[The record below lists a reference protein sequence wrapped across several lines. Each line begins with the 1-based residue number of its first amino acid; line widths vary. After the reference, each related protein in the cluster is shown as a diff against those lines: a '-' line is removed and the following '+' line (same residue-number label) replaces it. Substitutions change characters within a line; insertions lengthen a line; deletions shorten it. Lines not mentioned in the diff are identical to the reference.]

1 MSKQPFNELL
11 IHNLVAWLDT
21 CIQPGYRYRF
31 YSDDEDQLRAL
42 LTALNAANASELSYL
57 GTTLPY
63 IDVADTRLVYVND
76 VEDAMNE
83 HFISNLRDAVSR
95 PDEIFSNCALLVLH
109 QSRLDTLLNSAHD
122 LAAPGAP
129 LNSQDVEKQLVALCK
144 TTSKPKLFQALLDMQ
159 TKQIVMENQSAFG
172 YQDIYDSIA
181 NDHVDF
187 QSLNLF
193 EDKDLYKFDD
203 RDKIQKRIEE
213 NQKLYTDIE
222 YNIRNFANELPERLP
237 KYSPEFIKERLT
249 IDEWENTTL
258 QQLQKE
264 IDKNKGEAI
273 SYDTSEA
280 ITTEPYFMRDDSTT
294 AAGQRNKNIIL
305 FAEGDYASLL
315 FKFKGDGL
323 KIDNFSI
330 MDNPELAKQVSM
342 TYMHRKLDIQVP
354 FDGKPLFFR
363 VRLQTTKSAET
374 HFFKIL
380 ILLKNSFVLD
390 GIKNYFIIKPKDKEL
405 LLKLDSFD
413 LNFSSE
419 PNGPIYELP
428 ADAEQASV
436 IEYPR
441 LNISKFYDAHDEVK
455 FAITNGTDSL
465 MLALENEKIEDKIS
479 LPLLFNTQRSD
490 RLFTQ
495 SGNAEYNEAK
505 KKAILGNREFLLVG
519 DRNTYVAYE
528 HQLVTHQAYQLT
540 YGSHAHY
547 TKLQSIDQNIAASYH
562 ALLSYFQANKTT
574 PSLCAWDEEVCMLA
588 TMFVGHYLSYVS
600 NIEEDQALST
610 EQKTLFE
617 LGFVRD
623 KGKTYLSP
631 FSPLVLAYI
640 LHLVKRASNPE
651 DDSYQH
657 LFAVTL
663 KRLNAKGLFP
673 YLFINNETYAY
684 TQVIEED
691 PFWLEFVPNEE
702 NEYSYVSK
710 LTAEKIREF
719 KEAFSALFDFRN
731 EAPLIINSINNGR
744 NEEIFEGIVQFYKN
758 SFIEPVKMVVNLYD
772 EHFEE
777 TAFDRFADM
786 DFNTDIKLKYR
797 LKEDDADSI
806 IDAMRTHI
814 TYSKH
819 LTNEAQ
825 NYCHL
830 SFFKNNEKV
839 QIRNR
844 NVHTKQSGLVYEGLI
859 SGESSEKIDEHYYS
873 GFGLK
878 NVNIEDLANLKLAK
892 IYNAMQ
898 RPVYESGSP
907 YVKDN
912 TIALMI
918 SDNFKA
924 LLEKSYSSAL
934 WTVIIDPKVTLD
946 FFDSYKDLI
955 LIHYSD
961 QYSSSASYDAIT
973 VTAKSDLYSSI
984 VGSKD
989 IISEFNAFNG
999 EWLIKMITEREI
1011 IKKEKNGIIA
1021 AYKYITA
1028 YLSSPKIT
1036 WVPLSVA
1043 EMIRVSGN
1051 VGLSMSKSDFS
1062 RYNESMSND
1071 ALKLGPISDD
1081 ILLVGFCDEGV
1092 VLYPVEVK
1100 SGSADM
1106 QKAMQQAQALKS
1118 YFYDHIFN
1126 GDNLK
1131 SRLLKGLFIR
1141 QVFMQVEKYQLYNV
1155 FDANYFD
1162 DLYAKRELLL
1172 EGTYSLVEF
1181 ENHSKGAV
1189 VAFLDIQLDTSINI
1203 KENILECKLPYDFLS
1218 GMLHTPFN
1226 HLKEKLHNEEYG
1238 TKKSYMLEE
1247 VIYTGSTN
1255 EVALPKEALEIEV
1268 IEDIEPTVAEELP
1281 ESTIV
1286 PPISTGPMCIKF
1298 GSHSHT
1304 KEDILWYPTD
1314 TSKTFNTNTG
1324 IIGTMGTGK
1333 TQFTKSL
1340 IAQMIQTSQD
1350 NVNSTPIDILIFN
1363 YKAKDYLDE
1372 KFVATT
1378 NAKAYEPYHLPFN
1391 PLSLFGSR
1399 PLLPVHTANLFK
1411 TTLAKAFG
1419 LGTVQQSN
1427 LNRII
1432 LEAYERRGITK
1443 ADKSTWTKPA
1453 PTIKDLWEVYS
1464 NEEKVAF
1471 DSLYAALEKLN
1482 SFEIFEPDP
1491 TKTIPLF
1498 EMLNGVTVINIAG
1511 YDTDIQ
1517 NLIVAIT
1524 LDIFY
1529 SQMQIKGASKQR
1541 DGYREITKIILV
1553 DEADNFMFQDF
1564 ESLKKIL
1571 KEGREFGVGTILSTQ
1586 LLSHFKTAENDY
1598 ADYILSW
1605 IIHKVDKIKF
1615 QDINSVFN
1623 VSSKQEAESLMDQI
1637 RTLNEHYSIYV
1648 DGNKNKLYMR
1658 DYPFFE
1664 LMEKNKHGS
1673 VGLMRQ
1679 IRKLEKHYSV
1689 L

>member
-1 MSKQPFNELL
+1 MQFMSKQPFNELL
-11 IHNLVAWLDT
+11 IQNLVAWLET
-21 CIQPGYRYRF
+21 RIEPGYRYRF
-31 YSDDEDQLRAL
+31 YSDDEDQLRTL
-42 LTALNAANASELSYL
+42 LSALNALKASELSYL
-57 GTTLPY
+57 GITLPY
-63 IDVADTRLVYVND
+63 INIADTRLVYVND
-76 VEDAMNE
+76 VEDVMNE
-83 HFISNLRDAVSR
+83 HFISNLRDAVSSL
-95 PDEIFSNCALLVLH
+95 EETFTNCALLVLH
-109 QSRLDTLLNSAHD
+109 KSRLDTLLNSAHD
-122 LAAPGAP
+122 LAATNAP
-129 LNSQDVEKQLVALCK
+129 LNAQDIEKHLVALCK

-159 TKQIVMENQSAFG
+159 TKQIVMEDQSAFG
-172 YQDIYDSIA
+172 YQGIYNSIA
-181 NDHVDF
+181 NDQVDF
-187 QSLNLF
+187 KSLNLF

-203 RDKIQKRIEE
+203 REKIQKRIDE
-213 NQKLYTDIE
+213 NQKLYTEIE
-222 YNIRNFANELPERLP
+222 YNVRNFANELPDRLP
-237 KYSPEFIKERLT
+237 KYSPDFIKERL
-249 IDEWENTTL
+249 DVDKWESTTL

-264 IDKNKGEAI
+264 IEKNKGEAI
-273 SYDTSEA
+273 TYDGTEA
-280 ITTEPYFMRDDSTT
+280 ITTEPYFIRDDGTT
-294 AAGQRNKNIIL
+294 AAQKRRQNIIV
-305 FAEGDYASLL
+305 FAEGAYAFLL

-323 KIDNFSI
+323 KVDNFSI
-330 MDNPELAKQVSM
+330 MDNQKLATQVSM
-342 TYMHRKLDIQVP
+342 TYMHRKLDLQVP
-354 FDGKPLFFR
+354 FDGAPLFFR
-363 VRLQTTKSAET
+363 LRLQTTKSAET

-380 ILLKNSFVLD
+380 ILRKGSFILD
-390 GIKNYFIIKPKDKEL
+390 GIKNYFIIKPKEKEL
-405 LLKLDSFD
+405 LLKLDSFE
-413 LNFSSE
+413 LNFTTE
-419 PNGPIYELP
+419 PNGPLFELP
-428 ADAEQASV
+428 ADAEQANV
-436 IEYPR
+436 IEHPR

-455 FAITNGTDSL
+455 FAITNGTKSL

-479 LPLLFNTQRSD
+479 LPLLVNTQRAD

-519 DRNTYVAYE
+519 DRNTYVEYE
-528 HQLVTHQAYQLT
+528 HQLIIRQAYQVT
-540 YGSHAHY
+540 NGSYANY
-547 TKLQSIDQNIAASYH
+547 TELKQIDENIAVSYQ
-562 ALLSYFQANKTT
+562 ALLVYFQANKTA
-574 PSLCAWDEEVCMLA
+574 PSLCAWDEEVCALA
-588 TMFVGHYLSYVS
+588 AAFVNSCLAFVS
-600 NIEEDQALST
+600 NIPADQALSADY
-610 EQKTLFE
+610 KTIFE
-617 LGFVRD
+617 FGFVRD
-623 KGKTYLSP
+623 KKRTFLSP
-631 FSPLVLAYI
+631 FSPLVLAYT
-640 LHLVKRASNPE
+640 LHLVKRASDPQDE
-651 DDSYQH
+651 SYQH
-657 LFAVTL
+657 LFTVTL

-673 YLFINNETYAY
+673 YLFIDNENYAH
-684 TQVIEED
+684 TQVIDED
-691 PFWLEFVPNEE
+691 PFWLEFVSNED
-702 NEYSYVSK
+702 NEFSYVSK

-731 EAPLIINSINNGR
+731 DAPLIINSINNGR
-744 NEEIFEGIVQFYKN
+744 NDEFFEGIVQFYKS
-758 SFIEPVKMVVNLYD
+758 SFAEPVKMVVNLYD
-772 EHFEE
+772 DHFEE

-786 DFNTDIKLKYR
+786 DSNTAIKLKYR

-819 LTNEAQ
+819 LTGEAQ

-839 QIRNR
+839 KIRNR

-878 NVNIEDLANLKLAK
+878 NVDVDDLAHLKLAK

-907 YVKDN
+907 YVKEN

-984 VGSKD
+984 VGSKE

-999 EWLIKMITEREI
+999 EWLIKMITERET

-1043 EMIRVSGN
+1043 EMIRVSGS

-1071 ALKLGPISDD
+1071 NLKLGPISDD

-1106 QKAMQQAQALKS
+1106 QKALQQAKALKS
-1118 YFYDHIFN
+1118 YFYEHLFS
-1126 GDNLK
+1126 GDDLK

-1155 FDANYFD
+1155 FADDYFD
-1162 DLYAKRELLL
+1162 ALYAKREELL
-1172 EGTYSLVEF
+1172 EGGYPLIEF
-1181 ENHSKGAV
+1181 DNHSEGAV
-1189 VAFLDIQLDTSINI
+1189 VAYLDIQLDAAINI

-1218 GMLHTPFN
+1218 DMLHASFDA
-1226 HLKEKLHNEEYG
+1226 LKEKLGNEEFG
-1238 TKKSYMLEE
+1238 TKKSYMLDDVRCSEKIEKITVSEE
-1247 VIYTGSTN
+1247 PASSVD
-1255 EVALPKEALEIEV
+1255 AA
-1268 IEDIEPTVAEELP
+1268 PTVVGAAEPVAAEN
-1281 ESTIV
+1281 ESAAIE
-1286 PPISTGPMCIKF
+1286 STGPMCIKF
-1298 GSHSHT
+1298 GAHSHT
-1304 KEDILWYPTD
+1304 KEEILWYPTD
-1314 TSKTFNTNTG
+1314 TTKTLNTNTG

-1340 IAQMIQTSQD
+1340 IAQMMQNTHN
-1350 NVNSTPIDILIFN
+1350 NVDGSPIGILIFD
-1363 YKAKDYLDE
+1363 YKGDYIKEDFTE
-1372 KFVATT
+1372 PTG
-1378 NAKAYEPYHLPFN
+1378 AKALEPYHLPYN
-1391 PLSLFGSR
+1391 PLALFGNR
-1399 PLLPVHTANLFK
+1399 ALLPVHTTNLFK

-1419 LGTVQQSN
+1419 LGPVQQSN

-1432 LEAYERRGITK
+1432 LEAYERRGISK
-1443 ADKSTWTKPA
+1443 GDRSTWHKPA
-1453 PTIKDLWEVYS
+1453 PTISDIWEVYS
-1464 NEEKVAF
+1464 NEEKVAY
-1471 DSLYAALEKLN
+1471 DSLYAALEKLMT
-1482 SFEIFEPDP
+1482 FEIFEPDP
-1491 TKTIPLF
+1491 EETVSLYN
-1498 EMLNGVTVINIAG
+1498 LVNGITVINLSG

-1529 SQMQIKGASKQR
+1529 TQMHVKGSSKHQGDFR
-1541 DGYREITKIILV
+1541 QITKMVLV
-1553 DEADNFMFQDF
+1553 DEADNFMSQDF

-1586 LLSHFKTAENDY
+1586 QLTHFKTSEDNY
-1598 ADYILSW
+1598 ANYIQTW
-1605 IIHKVDKIKF
+1605 IVHQVSNIKA
-1615 QDINSVFN
+1615 QDITSIFN
-1623 VSSKQEAESLMDQI
+1623 ISNKTEAE
-1637 RTLNEHYSIYV
+1637 
-1648 DGNKNKLYMR
+1648 G
-1658 DYPFFE
+1658 
-1664 LMEKNKHGS
+1664 LME
-1673 VGLMRQ
+1673 Q

-1689 L
+1689 YVDGNKNMIKMRDLAFWELVIWSTWTVICFYYFFF

>member
-11 IHNLVAWLDT
+11 IQNLVAWLEAR
-21 CIQPGYRYRF
+21 IQPGYRYRF

-42 LTALNAANASELSYL
+42 LTALNAIKASELNYL
-57 GTTLPY
+57 GTALPY
-63 IDVADTRLVYVND
+63 IEVAGARLVYVND
-76 VEDAMNE
+76 VEDVMNE
-83 HFISNLRDAVSR
+83 HFISNLRDEVSR
-95 PDEIFSNCALLVLH
+95 TNGIFTNCALLVLH

-129 LNSQDVEKQLVALCK
+129 LNAQDVEKHLVALCK
-144 TTSKPKLFQALLDMQ
+144 TTSKPKLFQALLEMQ
-159 TKQIVMENQSAFG
+159 TKQIVLENQSAFG
-172 YQDIYDSIA
+172 YQGIYNSIA

-187 QSLNLF
+187 KSLNLF
-193 EDKDLYKFDD
+193 EDKDLHKFDD

-213 NQKLYTDIE
+213 NQKLYTEIE
-222 YNIRNFANELPERLP
+222 YNVRNFANELPERLT

-249 IDEWENTTL
+249 VDEWENTSL

-273 SYDTSEA
+273 SYDASEA
-280 ITTEPYFMRDDSTT
+280 ITFETHFIRDDSTT
-294 AAGQRNKNIIL
+294 TAGQRNKNIIV
-305 FAEGDYASLL
+305 FSEGNYASLF

-323 KIDNFSI
+323 KGNNFSI
-330 MDNPELAKQVSM
+330 MDNAELATRVSM
-342 TYMHRKLDIQVP
+342 TYMHRKLDLQVP

-363 VRLQTTKSAET
+363 LRLQTTKSAET

-380 ILLKNSFVLD
+380 ILRKGAFILD
-390 GIKNYFIIKPKDKEL
+390 GIKNYFIVKPKEREL

-413 LNFSSE
+413 LNFSTE
-419 PNGPIYELP
+419 PEGTLYEVP
-428 ADAEQASV
+428 ADAEQV
-436 IEYPR
+436 NIIEHPQ
-441 LNISKFYDAHDEVK
+441 LNILKFYDAHDDVK
-455 FAITNGTDSL
+455 FAITNGTDTL

-479 LPLLFNTQRSD
+479 LPLLVNTQRANK
-490 RLFTQ
+490 LFTQ

-505 KKAILGNREFLLVG
+505 KKAILDNREFLLVG

-528 HQLVTHQAYQLT
+528 HQLILHQAYRLQNAT
-540 YGSHAHY
+540 FANY
-547 TKLQSIDQNIAASYH
+547 TNLSKIDENIATSYH
-562 ALLSYFQANKTT
+562 ALLTYFQINKTT
-574 PSLCAWDEEVCMLA
+574 PSLCAWDEEVCALA
-588 TMFVGHYLSYVS
+588 TTFVSHYLAYVS
-600 NIEEDQALST
+600 NIQEDQALVP
-610 EQKTLFE
+610 EQKDLFE
-617 LGFVRD
+617 FGFVRD
-623 KGKTYLSP
+623 KGKTLLSP
-631 FSPLVLAYI
+631 LSPLVLAYI

-702 NEYSYVSK
+702 NEFSYISK

-719 KEAFSALFDFRN
+719 KEAFSPLFDFRN
-731 EAPLIINSINNGR
+731 DAPLIINSINNGR
-744 NEEIFEGIVQFYKN
+744 NEELFEGIVQFYKG
-758 SFIEPVKMVVNLYD
+758 SFAEPVKMIVNLYD
-772 EHFEE
+772 DHFEE

-786 DFNTDIKLKYR
+786 DSNTAIKLKYR

-806 IDAMRTHI
+806 IDVMRTHI

-819 LTNEAQ
+819 LTHEAQ

-878 NVNIEDLANLKLAK
+878 NVDVDDLPHLRLAK

-898 RPVYESGSP
+898 RPVYEPGSP

-912 TIALMI
+912 AIALMI

-934 WTVIIDPKVTLD
+934 WTIIIDPKVTLD

-999 EWLIKMITEREI
+999 EWLIKMITERET

-1021 AYKYITA
+1021 AYKYITV

-1043 EMIRVSGN
+1043 EMIRVSGS

-1062 RYNESMSND
+1062 RYNESMTND
-1071 ALKLGPISDD
+1071 NLKLGPISDD

-1106 QKAMQQAQALKS
+1106 QKALQQAKALKT
-1118 YFYDHIFN
+1118 YFYEHLFN
-1126 GDNLK
+1126 DNSLK

-1155 FDANYFD
+1155 FDENYFNA
-1162 DLYAKRELLL
+1162 LYDRREALL
-1172 EGTYSLVEF
+1172 EGGYPLIEF
-1181 ENHSKGAV
+1181 DNHSEGAV
-1189 VAFLDIQLDTSINI
+1189 VAYLDVQFDAAIAV
-1203 KENILECKLPYDFLS
+1203 KENILECRLPYDYLS
-1218 GMLHTPFN
+1218 QMLHASYDT
-1226 HLKEKLHNEEYG
+1226 LKEKLHNEEFG
-1238 TKKSYMLEE
+1238 TKKSYMLDNVRCSAKPSENIIPEETPPTVDVNPPAKADTAENEPEEE
-1247 VIYTGSTN
+1247 V
-1255 EVALPKEALEIEV
+1255 VVKE
-1268 IEDIEPTVAEELP
+1268 
-1281 ESTIV
+1281 
-1286 PPISTGPMCIKF
+1286 STGPMCIKF
-1298 GSHSHT
+1298 GTHSHT
-1304 KEDILWYPTD
+1304 KEEILWYPTD
-1314 TSKTFNTNTG
+1314 TTKTLNTNTG

-1340 IAQMIQTSQD
+1340 IAQMMQNTHN
-1350 NVNSTPIDILIFN
+1350 NVDGSPIGILIFD
-1363 YKAKDYLDE
+1363 YKGDYIKEDFTEPTGANVL
-1372 KFVATT
+1372 
-1378 NAKAYEPYHLPFN
+1378 EPYHLPYN
-1391 PLSLFGSR
+1391 PLALFGDR
-1399 PLLPVHTANLFK
+1399 PLLPVHTTNLFK

-1419 LGTVQQSN
+1419 LGPVQQSN

-1432 LEAYERRGITK
+1432 LEAYERRGISK
-1443 ADKSTWTKPA
+1443 GDRSTWNKPA
-1453 PTIKDLWEVYS
+1453 PTISDIWEVYS
-1464 NEEKVAF
+1464 NEEKVAY
-1471 DSLYAALEKLN
+1471 DSLYAALEKLMT
-1482 SFEIFEPDP
+1482 FEIFEPDP
-1491 TKTIPLF
+1491 DKTVSLYDLI
-1498 EMLNGVTVINIAG
+1498 NGITVINLSG
-1511 YDTDIQ
+1511 YDPDIQ

-1529 SQMQIKGASKQR
+1529 TQMHVKGSSRHKGDFRQ
-1541 DGYREITKIILV
+1541 ITKMVLV
-1553 DEADNFMFQDF
+1553 DEADNFMSQDF

-1586 LLSHFKTAENDY
+1586 QLTHFKTSEDNY
-1598 ADYILSW
+1598 ANYIQTW
-1605 IIHKVDKIKF
+1605 IVHQVSNIKA
-1615 QDINSVFN
+1615 QDITSIFN
-1623 VSSKQEAESLMDQI
+1623 ISNKSEAE
-1637 RTLNEHYSIYV
+1637 
-1648 DGNKNKLYMR
+1648 G
-1658 DYPFFE
+1658 
-1664 LMEKNKHGS
+1664 LME
-1673 VGLMRQ
+1673 Q

-1689 L
+1689 YVDGNKNMTKMRDLAFWELNKGDAHA

>member
-1 MSKQPFNELL
+1 MPFMSKQPFNIFLV
-11 IHNLVAWLDT
+11 HNLNAYLT
-21 CIQPGYRYRF
+21 ARLQSGYRYRF
-31 YSDDEDQLRAL
+31 YSDDTEQLKAL
-42 LTALNAANASELSYL
+42 LDALNEIKTGEVIYLS
-57 GTTLPY
+57 TTLPY
-63 IDVADTRLVYVND
+63 IELANIRLVYVND
-76 VEDAMNE
+76 VENVMNE
-83 HFISNLRDAVSR
+83 NFISNLRDAVSR
-95 PDEIFSNCALLVLH
+95 PDEIFANSALLVLH

-129 LNSQDVEKQLVALCK
+129 LNARDVEKHLVGLCK
-144 TTSKPKLFQALLDMQ
+144 TTSKAKLFQALLDMQ

-172 YQDIYDSIA
+172 YQGIYNSIA
-181 NDHVDF
+181 NDQVDF
-187 QSLNLF
+187 KSLNLF

-213 NQKLYTDIE
+213 NQKLYTEIE
-222 YNIRNFANELPERLP
+222 YNIRNFANELPDRLI
-237 KYSPEFIKERLT
+237 KYSPDFIKERLT
-249 IDEWENTTL
+249 VDEWENTSL

-264 IDKNKGEAI
+264 IEKNKGEAI
-273 SYDTSEA
+273 SCDGSES
-280 ITTEPYFMRDDSTT
+280 ITTEEYFLRDDSTT
-294 AAGQRNKNIIL
+294 SAGQRNKNIIV
-305 FAEGDYASLL
+305 FAESDYVSLL

-323 KIDNFSI
+323 KVDNFSI
-330 MDNPELAKQVSM
+330 MDNTELEPQISM
-342 TYMHRKLDIQVP
+342 TYMHRKLDLQVP

-363 VRLQTTKSAET
+363 LRLQTTKSAET
-374 HFFKIL
+374 YFFKIL
-380 ILLKNSFVLD
+380 ILRKGSFVLD
-390 GIKNYFIIKPKDKEL
+390 GIKNYFIVKPKEKEL

-413 LNFSSE
+413 LNFSMEQKGSL
-419 PNGPIYELP
+419 YELP
-428 ADAEQASV
+428 ADAEQV
-436 IEYPR
+436 NIIEYPR
-441 LNISKFYDAHDEVK
+441 LNVAKFYDAHDDVK
-455 FAITNGTDSL
+455 FNITNGTDL
-465 MLALENEKIEDKIS
+465 LTLALENEKIEDKIS
-479 LPLLFNTQRSD
+479 LPLLVNTQRAD
-490 RLFTQ
+490 KLFTQ
-495 SGNAEYNEAK
+495 GGNAEYNESK
-505 KKAILGNREFLLVG
+505 KKAILENREFLLVG
-519 DRNTYVAYE
+519 DRNTYVEYE
-528 HQLVTHQAYQLT
+528 HQLISRQAYKLQNGTFANYTELSKIDENIANSYQALLT
-540 YGSHAHY
+540 Y
-547 TKLQSIDQNIAASYH
+547 
-562 ALLSYFQANKTT
+562 FQTNKTT
-574 PSLCAWDEEVCMLA
+574 PSLCAWDEEICTLA
-588 TMFVGHYLSYVS
+588 TAFVESFLASVS
-600 NIEEDQALST
+600 NIPVDQALT
-610 EQKTLFE
+610 VEHKTLFE
-617 LGFVRD
+617 FGFVRD
-623 KGKTYLSP
+623 KGKTFLSP
-631 FSPLVLAYI
+631 FSPIILAYI
-640 LHLVKRASNPE
+640 LHLVKRASTPK
-651 DDSYQH
+651 DGSYQH
-657 LFAVTL
+657 LFPVTL

-702 NEYSYVSK
+702 NEFSYVSK

-731 EAPLIINSINNGR
+731 DAPLIINSINNGR
-744 NEEIFEGIVQFYKN
+744 NEEIFEGIVQFYKG
-758 SFIEPVKMVVNLYD
+758 SFVEPVKMIINLYD
-772 EHFEE
+772 DHFEE

-786 DFNTDIKLKYR
+786 DSNTAIKLKYR

-878 NVNIEDLANLKLAK
+878 NVDVDDLTHLKLAK

-898 RPVYESGSP
+898 RPVFESGSP

-912 TIALMI
+912 VIALMI

-934 WTVIIDPKVTLD
+934 WTIIIDPKVTLD

-984 VGSKD
+984 VGSKE

-999 EWLIKMITEREI
+999 EWLIKMITERET

-1043 EMIRVSGN
+1043 EMIRVSGS

-1071 ALKLGPISDD
+1071 VLKLGPISDD

-1106 QKAMQQAQALKS
+1106 QKAVQQAKALKT
-1118 YFYDHIFN
+1118 YFYDHLFS

-1155 FDANYFD
+1155 FADDYFES
-1162 DLYAKRELLL
+1162 LYAKRETLLDGL
-1172 EGTYSLVEF
+1172 YPLIKF
-1181 ENHSKGAV
+1181 DNHSEGAV
-1189 VAFLDIQLDTSINI
+1189 VAFLDVQFDTSITV
-1203 KENILECKLPYDFLS
+1203 KESILECRLPFDYQS
-1218 GMLHTPFN
+1218 QMLHASFI
-1226 HLKEKLHNEEYG
+1226 HLKEKLDNEEFG
-1238 TKKSYMLEE
+1238 TKKIYMLHDVSCSVAKEATSIFE
-1247 VIYTGSTN
+1247 KELPVSHV
-1255 EVALPKEALEIEV
+1255 EVALKIELIAKEKK
-1268 IEDIEPTVAEELP
+1268 P
-1281 ESTIV
+1281 EQIMESIK
-1286 PPISTGPMCIKF
+1286 PSGPMCIKF
-1298 GSHSHT
+1298 GVHSHT
-1304 KEDILWYPTD
+1304 KEEILWYPTD
-1314 TSKTFNTNTG
+1314 TTKTLNTNTG

-1340 IAQMIQTSQD
+1340 IAQMMQNTHN
-1350 NVNSTPIDILIFN
+1350 NVDGTPIGILIFD
-1363 YKAKDYLDE
+1363 YKGDYIKEDFTEPTGAKVL
-1372 KFVATT
+1372 
-1378 NAKAYEPYHLPFN
+1378 EPYHLPYN
-1391 PLSLFGSR
+1391 PLALFGDR
-1399 PLLPVHTANLFK
+1399 ALLPVHTTNLFK

-1419 LGTVQQSN
+1419 LGPVQQSN

-1432 LEAYERRGITK
+1432 LEAYERRGISK
-1443 ADKSTWTKPA
+1443 SDRSTWNRPV
-1453 PTIKDLWEVYS
+1453 PTINDIWDVYS
-1464 NEEKVAF
+1464 NEEKVAY
-1471 DSLYAALEKLN
+1471 DSLYAALEKLMT
-1482 SFEIFEPDP
+1482 FEIFEPNP
-1491 TKTIPLF
+1491 EKTMSLYDLI
-1498 EMLNGVTVINIAG
+1498 NGITVINLSG
-1511 YDTDIQ
+1511 YDADIQ

-1529 SQMQIKGASKQR
+1529 TQMHVKGSSKHQGDFR
-1541 DGYREITKIILV
+1541 QITKMVLV
-1553 DEADNFMFQDF
+1553 DEADNFMSQDF

-1586 LLSHFKTAENDY
+1586 QLTHFKTSEDNY
-1598 ADYILSW
+1598 ANYIQTW
-1605 IIHKVDKIKF
+1605 IVHQVSNIKA
-1615 QDINSVFN
+1615 QDVTSIFN
-1623 VSSKQEAESLMDQI
+1623 ISNKTEAE
-1637 RTLNEHYSIYV
+1637 
-1648 DGNKNKLYMR
+1648 G
-1658 DYPFFE
+1658 
-1664 LMEKNKHGS
+1664 LME
-1673 VGLMRQ
+1673 Q

-1689 L
+1689 YVDGNKNMTKMRDLAFWELIEENKWSF